1 MKMVPIFCAV
11 VISSVS
17 HADLLA
23 RLTRFC
29 LIGVCL
35 LRTDKNSAFHVE
47 KFIFESVCEH
57 LNFSICVL
65 RCSKNAVFEI
75 RK

>member
-1 MKMVPIFCAV
+1 MLLMKTVPVCLYSD
-11 VISSVS
+11 ISSVI

-23 RLTRFC
+23 RLTLFS

-47 KFIFESVCEH
+47 KFTFESDCEH
-57 LNFSICVL
+57 LNVSISV
-65 RCSKNAVFEI
+65 
-75 RK
+75 

>member
-1 MKMVPIFCAV
+1 MLLMKMVPFCLYND
-11 VISSVS
+11 ISSVI

-23 RLTRFC
+23 RLTLFS
-29 LIGVCL
+29 LIGVGL

-57 LNFSICVL
+57 LNVSI
-65 RCSKNAVFEI
+65 SM
-75 RK
+75 